1 MRLLF
6 MHRIEI
12 GTQILRNNPG
22 LESSFLSL
30 CIIIIRIK
38 IINKSS
44 SNLEG
49 QLFSDTMIFIK
60 NRHIILLK
68 KSCYQDY
75 VRVLP
80 WLSIVRG
87 KI

>member
-49 QLFSDTMIFIK
+49 QLLLRAPFSDTMILIK
-60 NRHIILLK
+60 NRHITPRKKILL
-68 KSCYQDY
+68 SGLC
-75 VRVLP
+75 
-80 WLSIVRG
+80 
-87 KI
+87 